1 MKRNDQVGWNV
12 AHGQASAQHQAN
24 DAVEGKQ
31 VGDKKACQYE
41 AERNEG
47 GAHQSYS
54 PTLELLD
61 EETNDRT
68 EKEWYGL
75 DQTCRDENQ
84 RLFRLL
90 LKVDYELSGED
101 PEGQRN
107 SVCCINLNLGF
118 VVFLQ
123 LTSDEN

>member
-1 MKRNDQVGWNV
+1 MSLILIDNTYFFPSLPCSGVFTNNID
-12 AHGQASAQHQAN
+12 SAM
-24 DAVEGKQ
+24 
-31 VGDKKACQYE
+31 
-41 AERNEG
+41 
-47 GAHQSYS
+47 
-54 PTLELLD
+54 
-61 EETNDRT
+61 
-68 EKEWYGL
+68 